1 MKKLILLFITIL
13 LSSCSNNE
21 EIDSSSKSTNI
32 NPPSWIQGYWL
43 MEVSAGEVTDLQGV
57 KATKDDFYLTQ
68 IGSGNSMKTLV
79 SNTLLSKGTAV
90 VDELANDTEYKL
102 NIKLNGMSFPQY
114 HFKKISATKIQFL
127 DTAGRGGAIFIKQ

>member
-1 MKKLILLFITIL
+1 
-13 LSSCSNNE
+13 
-21 EIDSSSKSTNI
+21 
-32 NPPSWIQGYWL
+32 
-43 MEVSAGEVTDLQGV
+43 
-57 KATKDDFYLTQ
+57 
-68 IGSGNSMKTLV
+68 MKTLV

>member
-1 MKKLILLFITIL
+1 MLALVC
-13 LSSCSNNE
+13 SCSKSDDN
-21 EIDSSSKSTNI
+21 SSSSAKTSI

-68 IGSGNSMKTLV
+68 IGSGNSMKTLL

-102 NIKLNGMSFPQY
+102 NVKLNGMSFPQY